1 MGYTHYWRVSG
12 SLDKDKFKEF
22 SSDCKKIAEMSDV
35 GLANLQGEEKTF
47 PEFSETEVSFNGI
60 GKYSCESFFVNLN
73 TSGFNFCKTRRRPYD
88 TVVVACLLCLKY
100 YFDDVSVSSD
110 GDNEEWSYGTNL
122 YKSIFP
128 NRD

>member
-1 MGYTHYWRVSG
+1 MGYTHYWENPG
-12 SLDKDKFKEF
+12 LDKEKFKEF
-22 SSDCKKIAEMSDV
+22 SSDCKKIAEESNV
-35 GLANLQGEEKTF
+35 PLSNGLAEENSE
-47 PEFSETEVSFNGI
+47 PEFSEKRVWFNGV
-60 GKYSCESFFVNLN
+60 GKDSCETFFV
-73 TSGFNFCKTRRRPYD
+73 TPHASGFNFCKTRRRPYD